1 MKALVRMT
9 PLATFIV
16 VLATVTF
23 AASKNQGNFT
33 LQDTARVGST
43 ELRPGQYKVEWTA
56 GTDGAAKVEILQRGK
71 TVATAEGRLKDLEAP
86 SPYDAVII
94 KPVSDNQKSIAEID
108 FSKQKQ
114 ALVFEGE

>member
-1 MKALVRMT
+1 MKALVRLT
-9 PLATFIV
+9 SLATLIV
-16 VLATVTF
+16 LLVTVTF
-23 AASKNQGNFT
+23 AASKNQGTFT

-56 GTDGAAKVEILQRGK
+56 GTGGAVKVEILQRGK
-71 TVATAEGRLKDLEAP
+71 TVATAEGKLKDLEAP
-86 SPYDAVII
+86 SPYDAVIV
-94 KPVSDNQKSIAEID
+94 KPVSDNQKSIAEIN